1 MKLTVCIGSSCY
13 IKGSQSVVERLQE
26 LIAENK
32 LENDI
37 DLCGSF
43 CMGRCRQGVCVTI
56 DDDTFSVSP
65 ESTEKFFEEEVKTR
79 L

>member
-13 IKGSQSVVERLQE
+13 IKGSQSVVERLQG

-43 CMGRCRQGVCVTI
+43 CMGQCRQGVCVTI
-56 DDDTFSVSP
+56 DNDLFSVSP
-65 ESTEKFFEEEVKTR
+65 ESTESFFEKEVKAR